1 MNLKKFIWYWV
12 PPLLLMATIFF
23 LSSQQRIAVSDTYTT
38 NFIFFKS
45 LHVIEYAV
53 LYFLLFRAYYNT
65 LSRKNMKQIYLAAVL
80 TAIAYGISD
89 ELHQTFVPTRNGS
102 VRDVFI
108 DTIGIL
114 LCFQYTKMYLS
125 KLKWLL

>member
-1 MNLKKFIWYWV
+1 MNLKKILWYWG
-12 PPLLLMATIFF
+12 PPLLMMTIIFF
-23 LSSQQRIAVSDTYTT
+23 LSSRQRIAVSDTYTI

-45 LHVIEYAV
+45 LHIIEYAV

-65 LSRKNMKQIYLAAVL
+65 LSRKNMNHIYLAAII
-80 TAIAYGISD
+80 TAIMYGISD
-89 ELHQTFVPTRNGS
+89 ELHQTIVPTRNGA